1 VSFAGFFPPTK
12 TTTNKKTMKS
22 KHLGS
27 VSRPT
32 LLLGLLTCAVLC
44 LAGTHKAAAQTQ
56 PPNSLSIVTYGA
68 STGASD
74 NTAAIQNCINA
85 AQSQA
90 RGVWI
95 PAGTWRVTGSLHAT
109 GITITGAGMTTAII
123 YRQQNSSS
131 VVATSL
137 ELLRCTVRDLGID
150 GNGTSR
156 GVNAS
161 YGINMKG
168 VGWLVER
175 VKVSHS
181 DAGMWMSGSS
191 GTVQNCQL
199 INVFADGVNLN
210 NANGPDAL
218 GANLTVQNCL
228 VDGSGDD
235 GIAINSQGISLGR
248 QNMQNPKVLNN
259 ETRNSR
265 AANGLRI
272 AGGVNSIVT
281 GNNVHD
287 QSTGENG
294 IQIGKFSSD
303 GFQLTGGQCNNNTFA
318 RVAGVNDCAAI
329 WVYEDAQC
337 TIAGNNI
344 VDSKQHGFR
353 IGSCNITLGDNNT
366 INHPAKRGIWIM
378 GTSSGSPTH
387 GSANIKNNTVLNLNA
402 GQPAFLNEA
411 GSAMSVTL
419 TGNSWQGGG
428 GTGVVFYADTNF
440 GGAASQALPVGT
452 YTLAQ
457 LASRGMPN
465 DWASSVR
472 VPAGRTVIMYSDDNF
487 TGTSWTRTADTANF
501 TTLTPNANDAVSS
514 VRVQ

>member
-1 VSFAGFFPPTK
+1 
-12 TTTNKKTMKS
+12 MKS
-22 KHLGS
+22 KHPGS
-27 VSRPT
+27 IGRPT
-32 LLLGLLTCAVLC
+32 LLLGLLTCAALW
-44 LAGTHKAAAQTQ
+44 LAGADKAAAQTQ
-56 PPNSLSIVTYGA
+56 PTNSLSIVTYGA
-68 STGASD
+68 STGSSD
-74 NTAAIQNCINA
+74 NTTAIQNCINA
-85 AQSQA
+85 AQSQGK
-90 RGVWI
+90 GVWV
-95 PAGTWRVTGSLHAT
+95 PAGTWKVTGSLHAT

-150 GNGTSR
+150 GNGTAR

-199 INVFADGVNLN
+199 ITTYADGVNIN

-228 VDGSGDD
+228 VDTHGDD

-259 ETRNSR
+259 ETRNGT

-287 QSTGENG
+287 DGPNTDNG
-294 IQIGKFSSD
+294 IQVGKFGAD
-303 GFQLTGGQCNNNTFA
+303 GFQLTGGICNNNTFTA
-318 RVAGVNDCAAI
+318 ADGKSGTAGIA
-329 WVYEDAQC
+329 VYEEAQC
-337 TIAGNNI
+337 TFSGNQVVNSHHTG
-344 VDSKQHGFR
+344 VM
-353 IGSCNITLGDNNT
+353 IGSCNITFGDSNT
-366 INHPAKRGIWIM
+366 INHPAEKGIWITA
-378 GTSSGSPTH
+378 TSGGVDNGHATV
-387 GSANIKNNTVLNLNA
+387 GSANIKNNTVLNLNS
-402 GQPAFLNEA
+402 GQPAFQNDA
-411 GSAMSVTL
+411 GSGMSVTT
-419 TGNSWQGGG
+419 TGNSWQGGS
-428 GTGVVFYADTNF
+428 TGVTFYQNSNY
-440 GGAASQALPVGT
+440 GGAASQVLPVGT
-452 YTLAQ
+452 YTLSQ
-457 LASRGMPN
+457 LAARGMPN

-487 TGTSWTRTADTANF
+487 SGTSWTRTSDTPDF
-501 TTLTPNANDAVSS
+501 STLSPNANDVVSS
-514 VRVQ
+514 VKVQ